1 MTDELDGAKPPRSGL
16 DKPATKPRE
25 KGLLRSSS
33 VVSAMTFMSRILGLV
48 RDVCFARYL
57 GAEASADAFYI
68 AFKIPNFFRRLFA
81 EGAFAQAFVP
91 VLSEYRAQGSHAAV
105 KVLIN
110 NVAGVLGLSLLLFTA
125 FAIAFSPFV
134 AMIFAPGY
142 TSDPVKF
149 ELVAE
154 LLRITFPYLLLISL
168 TGFAGGI
175 LNSYDRFAVP
185 ALTPVWLNV
194 VLITAAV
201 AVAPS
206 MQQPAFAL
214 AWGVFLAGVVQLLFQ
229 LPFLARL
236 RLLPNPKLDHRHPGV
251 KKIFKLM
258 LPAIFGVSVSQINL
272 LLDTVL
278 ASLLPTGSVSWLYY
292 SDRLS
297 ELPLG
302 VFAVA
307 IGTVILPKLSRLHAE
322 QAPQQFSHT
331 LDWALRTILLIAVP
345 AAVALMVVAEP
356 ILTTLFQYGKTSA
369 HDVYMASFSLRAYA
383 LGLIAF
389 MLIKVLAPGFYA
401 RQDTKTP
408 VKIGVIAMVANMLF
422 NVAFVAPLY
431 FWFDL
436 GHMGLALA
444 TAASAYLNA
453 ALLLRGLQRAAIYT
467 PRPGWWRVV
476 WQQVAANAVMC
487 AVLLLLLNHWGAWA
501 DKDTWQRVW
510 QLIVVCGLGLTG
522 YVVGLFICGFRPSQ
536 LRPA

>member
-1 MTDELDGAKPPRSGL
+1 MVNEAAPP
-16 DKPATKPRE
+16 KKRE
-25 KGLLRSSS
+25 RGLLRSSS
-33 VVSAMTFMSRILGLV
+33 IVSVMTFLSRILGLV

-81 EGAFAQAFVP
+81 EGAFSQAFVP
-91 VLSEYRAQGSHAAV
+91 VLSEYRTQGSHAAV
-105 KVLIN
+105 HVLVN
-110 NVAGVLGLSLLLFTA
+110 NVAGVLGLSLLLFTGLA
-125 FAIAFSPFV
+125 VAFSPVV
-134 AMIFAPGY
+134 AVIFAPGF
-142 TSDPVKF
+142 TGDAHKF
-149 ELVAE
+149 ALVSE

-168 TGFAGGI
+168 TGFAGAV

-206 MQQPAFAL
+206 MREPAFAL
-214 AWGVFLAGVVQLLFQ
+214 AWGVLVAGIVQLVFQ
-229 LPFLARL
+229 LPFLAHL
-236 RLLPNPKLDHRHPGV
+236 RLLPRPTLGWQHPGV
-251 KKIFKLM
+251 KQVFKLM

-292 SDRLS
+292 SDRLA

-322 QAPQQFSHT
+322 QAPELYSKT
-331 LDWALRTILLIAVP
+331 LDWALRCIIFIAVP
-345 AAVALMVVAEP
+345 AALALMIVADP
-356 ILTTLFQYGKTSA
+356 ILTTLFQYGKTAA
-369 HDVYMASFSLRAYA
+369 HDINMASYSLRAYA
-383 LGLIAF
+383 VGLVAF

-408 VKIGVIAMVANMLF
+408 VKIGVVAMVANMVL
-422 NVAFVAPLY
+422 NVLFVAPLY

-444 TAASAYLNA
+444 TAASAFLNA
-453 ALLLRGLQRAAIYT
+453 WLLLRSLRRADIYQ
-467 PRPGWWRVV
+467 PQPGWWRTA
-476 WQQVAANAVMC
+476 WQQLVANGTMC
-487 AVLLLLLNHWGAWA
+487 LVLLVLLAYFGDWSAKEAWPRA
-501 DKDTWQRVW
+501 W
-510 QLIVVCGLGLTG
+510 QLILVCVAGFAAYALGL
-522 YVVGLFICGFRPSQ
+522 LASGFRPAQ
-536 LRPA
+536 LRPGVSA

>member
-1 MTDELDGAKPPRSGL
+1 MLRELRVNTESGS
-16 DKPATKPRE
+16 KQKQE
-25 KGLLRSSS
+25 KGLIRSSS
-33 VVSAMTFMSRILGLV
+33 VVGGMTFLSRILGLV

-81 EGAFAQAFVP
+81 EGAFSQAFVP
-91 VLSEYRAQGSHAAV
+91 VLSEYRSRGSHAAV
-105 KVLIN
+105 QTLID
-110 NVAGVLGLSLLLFTA
+110 NVAGILGFSLALFVSLAVLC
-125 FAIAFSPFV
+125 SPFV
-134 AMIFAPGY
+134 AVIFAPGY
-142 TSDPVKF
+142 TADALKFDLVSD
-149 ELVAE
+149 

-185 ALTPVWLNV
+185 ALTPVWLNI
-194 VLITAAV
+194 VLISAAV
-201 AVAPS
+201 LVAPT
-206 MQQPAFAL
+206 MDEPALAL
-214 AWGVFLAGVVQLLFQ
+214 AWGVFIAGVVQLVFQ

-236 RLLPNPKLDHRHPGV
+236 RLLPQPKMDWGHPGV
-251 KKIFKLM
+251 RRIFKLM

-307 IGTVILPKLSRLHAE
+307 IGTVILPKLSRLHAQE
-322 QAPQQFSHT
+322 APQRFSQT
-331 LDWALRTILLIAVP
+331 LDWALRCIVFIAVP

-369 HDVYMASFSLRAYA
+369 HDIGMASYSLRAYA

-389 MLIKVLAPGFYA
+389 MLIKVLAPGYYA
-401 RQDTKTP
+401 RQDTATP
-408 VKIGVIAMVANMLF
+408 VKIGVVAMVANMVL
-422 NVAFVAPLY
+422 NVIFVAPLY

-444 TAASAYLNA
+444 TAASAFLNA
-453 ALLLRGLQRAAIYT
+453 FLLLKGLRQSGTYLT
-467 PRPGWWRVV
+467 QPGWWRTAG
-476 WQQVAANAVMC
+476 QQVVGNSAMC
-487 AVLLLLLNHWGAWA
+487 AVLLALLAYFGDWS
-501 DKDTWQRVW
+501 DKPTWDRIW
-510 QLIVVCGLGLTG
+510 QLTLVCGAGFTAYG
-522 YVVGLFICGFRPSQ
+522 VGLLAAGFRPNQ
-536 LRPA
+536 LRPG

>member
-1 MTDELDGAKPPRSGL
+1 MKEQ
-16 DKPATKPRE
+16 DKYSQQERPKRE
-25 KGLLRSSS
+25 RGLLRASSL
-33 VVSAMTFMSRILGLV
+33 VGVMTFMSRILGLV

-81 EGAFAQAFVP
+81 EGAFSQAFVP
-91 VLSEYRAQGSHAAV
+91 VLSEYRSQGSHAAV
-105 KVLIN
+105 QLLIN
-110 NVAGVLGLSLLLFTA
+110 NVAGVLGLSLLAFTLLA
-125 FAIAFSPFV
+125 VAFSPVVAFV
-134 AMIFAPGY
+134 FAPGY
-142 TSDPVKF
+142 TADPVKF
-149 ELVAE
+149 GLVAD

-206 MQQPAFAL
+206 MAQPAYAL
-214 AWGVFLAGVVQLLFQ
+214 AWGVFLAGVVQMVFQ

-236 RLLPNPKLDHRHPGV
+236 SLLPKPSLDHRHPGV
-251 KKIFKLM
+251 RKIFKLM

-307 IGTVILPKLSRLHAE
+307 IGTVILPKLSRLHAQ
-322 QAPQQFSHT
+322 QAPEKFSQT
-331 LDWALRTILLIAVP
+331 LDWALRTIILIAVP
-345 AAVALMVVAEP
+345 AALALVVVAEP

-369 HDVYMASFSLRAYA
+369 HDIAMASFSLRAYA
-383 LGLIAF
+383 LGLVAF

-408 VKIGVIAMVANMLF
+408 VKIGVVAMVANMVL
-422 NVAFVAPLY
+422 NVIFVAPLY
-431 FWFDL
+431 FWFNL

-444 TAASAYLNA
+444 TAASAFLNA
-453 ALLLRGLQRAAIYT
+453 WLLLRGLRSAGIYT
-467 PRPGWWRVV
+467 PQSGWWRVAV
-476 WQQVAANAVMC
+476 QQVVSNALMC
-487 AVLLLLLNHWGAWA
+487 AILLAMLVFWGDWSI
-501 DKDTWQRVW
+501 KSTWQRVW
-510 QLIVVCGLGLTG
+510 QLVAVCGLGFTGYLVGLVLTG
-522 YVVGLFICGFRPSQ
+522 FRARHLRPSS
-536 LRPA
+536 